1 MTQIKENAP
10 TVQTTIPWFIEVD
23 KNGKIVSIFEHQP
36 NEKTLH
42 HTHFKDK
49 LAFLTSLGYTFKEAG
64 IPTLE
69 SILKTGLKPT
79 GVLIEDGGNYYRFTE
94 DVLQNASTIEIVN
107 GTAYLNLVCHS
118 QVKFLENGTTMAT
131 VEALTDFSVDLF
143 INQFVLISILV
154 SNGVSISLDKTE
166 LK

>member
-1 MTQIKENAP
+1 MTQITENAP

-36 NEKTLH
+36 TKQTLQ

-49 LAFLTSLGYTFKEAG
+49 LEFLSSLGYVFKESG

-69 SILKTGLKPT
+69 SILKTGLKPA
-79 GVLIEDGGNYYRFTE
+79 GVVIEHEGSYYQFTE
-94 DVLQNASTIEIVN
+94 DVLQNATSLEILN

-118 QVKFLENGTTMAT
+118 RLQFVENGTNVAT
-131 VEALTDFSVDLF
+131 VEAPTAFSVDLF

-154 SNGVSISLDKTE
+154 SKGVALSLDNTV